1 MNTVSVQIG
10 QEGSHICWERRGKIE
25 PLLAVWMLKAYVLS
39 MQGLTRESVDSLFQ
53 DRPAWKP

>member
-1 MNTVSVQIG
+1 
-10 QEGSHICWERRGKIE
+10 
-25 PLLAVWMLKAYVLS
+25 MLKAYVLS